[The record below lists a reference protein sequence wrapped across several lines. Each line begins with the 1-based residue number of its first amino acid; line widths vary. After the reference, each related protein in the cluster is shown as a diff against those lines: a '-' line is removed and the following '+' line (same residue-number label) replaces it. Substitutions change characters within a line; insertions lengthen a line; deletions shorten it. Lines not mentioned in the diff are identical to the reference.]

1 MRDISRSSVIASRI
15 YLTTQPPLPQL
26 PPPPVHATHKAA
38 AGAPQP
44 PTKKSKA
51 KAAATKA
58 APRNGPKAKVA
69 KTTTMTKVASKAN
82 ATAKRAAALA
92 KKRGTKTEP
101 VTTTVATQKKKIK
114 AKAAAQGKGSKGK
127 AAAQGK
133 SSKGK
138 AAAQGKSSKGKTA
151 AQGKGTKGK
160 AAAQASLTINMTG
173 IASEPVDAHLT
184 KTSFG
189 FVGTPSLVSFPWVGD
204 ALDATLTCI
213 EPEKN
218 SDKFYILQ
226 CIRAVD
232 VTTNV
237 EAFYVFSRYGR
248 TGTQGQTNLKG
259 PFEDDKNAVTEFDK
273 IFKSKTGRAWEAR
286 AQVPAKK
293 KAGKYDY
300 IESALAGVEGS
311 WRYWVDDGV
320 AGKKTGW
327 YDYVAD
333 ANTEMETIFNH
344 MQANTGNT
352 TPLSVRVVESGQF
365 KYKVDLVKMTQVN
378 TSTGKERFIRRTA
391 PGSQEVDSPPSKSTS
406 APVAKPTKPA
416 KATKATK
423 PAKPTKP
430 TKPKAAA
437 SPAPSSSKSTGV
449 VDPHAGLPD
458 SDIHDNCDAMLN
470 QTDVA
475 ANANKF
481 YKIQCIKN
489 PWGEFV
495 VWTRWGR
502 VGETGQSKIKI
513 ETYDEDEAVKE
524 FNKTL
529 KSKLKKYTLVELEDD
544 ATVAAATTQ
553 TLSALSNGADG
564 GATAPCTLDVET
576 QLLVEFMFDDDMFAQ
591 SMSDLNIDIK
601 KLPLGALSQAQVAKG
616 HACLNNLKSAISS
629 GIRATIEDKT
639 NEFYS
644 LIPHNFGRKRPPL
657 IANMNVLNSKI
668 DMLNVLSDIEAAQE
682 MINSSGSGG
691 SSSSA
696 AQQEHPVDINYK
708 SLHTDLELL
717 GANEADYAM
726 VDTYAANTM
735 GRDIVLQNVW
745 RVNRH
750 GEEKSYKKHSD
761 ITNRRLLWHG
771 TSTAVVAAIMKSGL
785 RIMPHSGGRVGAGIY
800 LASENAK
807 SASYVRCASMS
818 GKNIGIMFLVEA
830 AMGEEQSITDD
841 DWSIKSPA
849 QGFDSVVAR
858 GRQEPDPEDDITW
871 TPDEK
876 GGKPVTVQLGEPKPT
891 KFQHQSSF
899 YNSEYLIYKESQHRI
914 RFLMTFEF

>member
-1 MRDISRSSVIASRI
+1 
-15 YLTTQPPLPQL
+15 
-26 PPPPVHATHKAA
+26 
-38 AGAPQP
+38 
-44 PTKKSKA
+44 
-51 KAAATKA
+51 
-58 APRNGPKAKVA
+58 
-69 KTTTMTKVASKAN
+69 MTKVASKAN

-101 VTTTVATQKKKIK
+101 VTTTVATQKKKLK
-114 AKAAAQGKGSKGK
+114 AKAAVKGKGTKGKAAAQGKGTKGK

-138 AAAQGKSSKGKTA
+138 AAAQ
-151 AQGKGTKGK
+151 
-160 AAAQASLTINMTG
+160 ASLTINLTG

-189 FVGTPSLVSFPWVGD
+189 FVGTPSLVSLLAGGD

-213 EPEKN
+213 EPDKN

-226 CIRAVD
+226 CILAVNA
-232 VTTNV
+232 TSNV

-365 KYKVDLVKMTQVN
+365 KYKVDLVKMTQMN

-391 PGSQEVDSPPSKSTS
+391 PGSQDVDSPPSKSTS
-406 APVAKPTKPA
+406 APATKGTKA

-423 PAKPTKP
+423 S
-430 TKPKAAA
+430 KAAA

-449 VDPHAGLPD
+449 VDPQFHIDFFNKHGITIVD
-458 SDIHDNCDAMLN
+458 SKIHDNCDAMLN
-470 QTDVA
+470 QTDVT

-481 YKIQCIKN
+481 YKIQCIKTSQESQSD
-489 PWGEFV
+489 EFM

-513 ETYDEDEAVKE
+513 ETYYEDEAVKE

-529 KSKLKKYTLVELEDD
+529 KAKLKNYTLVELEDD
-544 ATVAAATTQ
+544 VAVAAATTQ
-553 TLSALSNGADG
+553 TLSALSIGADG

-576 QLLVEFMFDDDMFAQ
+576 RRLVKFMFDDDMFAQ

-629 GIRATIEDKT
+629 GIRATIVEKT

-657 IANMNVLNSKI
+657 IDDMNVLNSKI
-668 DMLNVLSDIEAAQE
+668 DMLNVLLDIEAAQE

-708 SLHTDLELL
+708 SLQTDLELL

-735 GRDIVLQNVW
+735 GREIVLQNVW

-830 AMGEEQSITDD
+830 AMGKEQSITDD
-841 DWSIKSPA
+841 DWSIMSPP

-858 GRQEPDPEDDITW
+858 GRQEPDPDDDITW

-891 KFQHQSSF
+891 EFENQSRF
-899 YNSEYLIYKESQHRI
+899 RNSEYLIYKESQHRI

>member
-1 MRDISRSSVIASRI
+1 MAE
-15 YLTTQPPLPQL
+15 PKKGP
-26 PPPPVHATHKAA
+26 
-38 AGAPQP
+38 
-44 PTKKSKA
+44 KSKTA
-51 KAAATKA
+51 
-58 APRNGPKAKVA
+58 N
-69 KTTTMTKVASKAN
+69 TTSVTKVASKAN

-92 KKRGTKTEP
+92 KKRGTKSEP
-101 VTTTVATQKKKIK
+101 LNVAVVKQTKKLK
-114 AKAAAQGKGSKGK
+114 AKSATK
-127 AAAQGK
+127 GK
-133 SSKGK
+133 SS
-138 AAAQGKSSKGKTA
+138 
-151 AQGKGTKGK
+151 KGK
-160 AAAQASLTINMTG
+160 AAAQASLTINLTG
-173 IASEPVDAHLT
+173 IASNIPVDSRLT
-184 KTSFG
+184 LDLTRR
-189 FVGTPSLVSFPWVGD
+189 GTPRVVSLLADGD

-213 EPEKN
+213 EPAKN

-226 CIRAVD
+226 CIRAID

-237 EAFYVFSRYGR
+237 EALYVYSRYGR

-259 PFEDDKNAVTEFDK
+259 PFDDDTNAVTEFDK
-273 IFKSKTGRAWEAR
+273 IFKSKTGRAWEVR
-286 AQVPAKK
+286 GQVPAKK

-300 IESALAGVEGS
+300 IESASSGDEGS

-327 YDYVAD
+327 YDYVAE

-344 MQANTGNT
+344 MQANTGNI
-352 TPLSVRVVESGQF
+352 TPLNVRVVESGQF
-365 KYKVDLVKMTQVN
+365 KYKVDLVKMTQEN
-378 TSTGKERFIRRTA
+378 ISTGKERFIRRTA
-391 PGSQEVDSPPSKSTS
+391 PGSQHVDSPPSKSTS
-406 APVAKPTKPA
+406 APVAKVTKAKVTKAKPTKPA
-416 KATKATK
+416 KSTKAT
-423 PAKPTKP
+423 KPTKP

-449 VDPHAGLPD
+449 VDPHAGFPD
-458 SDIHDNCDAMLN
+458 DSEIHDNCDAMLN

-481 YKIQCIKN
+481 YKIQCIKTS
-489 PWGEFV
+489 WGEFV

-502 VGETGQSKIKI
+502 VGETGQSKMKI
-513 ETYDEDEAVKE
+513 ATYDEDEAVKE

-544 ATVAAATTQ
+544 AAVAAATTQ
-553 TLSALSNGADG
+553 TLSALSTGADG

-576 QLLVEFMFDDDMFAQ
+576 QLLVKFIFDDDMFAQ
-591 SMSDLNIDIK
+591 SMADLNIDIK

-629 GIRATIEDKT
+629 GIRATIEEKT

-657 IANMNVLNSKI
+657 IADMNVLNSKI
-668 DMLNVLSDIEAAQE
+668 EMLNVLSDIEAAQE

-717 GANEADYAM
+717 GENEADYAM
-726 VDTYAANTM
+726 VDTYATNTM
-735 GRDIVLQNVW
+735 GREIVLQNVW

-750 GEEKSYKKHSD
+750 GEEKSYKKHSA

-807 SASYVRCASMS
+807 SASYVRCASMG

-830 AMGEEQSITDD
+830 AMGKEHSITGD
-841 DWSIKSPA
+841 DWSIMSPP

-891 KFQHQSSF
+891 EFENQSSF
-899 YNSEYLIYKESQHRI
+899 YNSEYLIYNESQHRI